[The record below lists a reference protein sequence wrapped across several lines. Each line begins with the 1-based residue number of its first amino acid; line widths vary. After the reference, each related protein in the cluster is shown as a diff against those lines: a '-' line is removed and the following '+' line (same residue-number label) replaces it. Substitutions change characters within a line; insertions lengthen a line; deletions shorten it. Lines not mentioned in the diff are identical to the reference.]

1 MPITEK
7 QLEGAVI
14 LVVFALIV
22 CCSTYYFSSYQNK
35 EYFIRNGDKSAGP
48 MIVEIIGDTAY
59 NGIYFMPEKSTVA
72 DVLKTA
78 GNRDIGT
85 PDKTI
90 LEMQL
95 STGKTIEIRSDGH
108 LNIMEMSSTKRLLFD
123 IPINLNKANTND
135 LILVPGIGK
144 KTAEQIIQFRRVN
157 GDFQRLED
165 LMKIRGIK
173 EKKFVKLKKYFT
185 ITHNQ

>member
-22 CCSTYYFSSYQNK
+22 CFSAYYFSSYQNK
-35 EYFIRNGDKSAGP
+35 GYFIRNGDKSAGP

-59 NGIYFMPEKSTVA
+59 NSIYFMPEKSTVA

-78 GNRDIGT
+78 GNRNIGT
-85 PDKTI
+85 PDKKI
-90 LEMQL
+90 MELQL

-108 LNIMEMSSTKRLLFD
+108 LNIMEMSSANRLLFD
-123 IPINLNKANTND
+123 IPININQANTND
-135 LILVPGIGK
+135 LMMVPGIGK

-157 GDFQRLED
+157 GDFKRLED

-173 EKKFVKLKKYFT
+173 EKKFAKFKKYFT
-185 ITHNQ
+185 VTNNQ